1 MNIFFLDR
9 CPHTAARHQHDKHV
23 VKMCLETAQIL
34 CTVAHGAGVQV
45 PYKPTHAKHPCVMWA
60 GASRY
65 NFEWLVAHGLA
76 LCAEYTHR
84 YGKTH
89 ASQRVIEGVQH
100 VDSLLAFTPWTDPP
114 QCMPP
119 EYQCPNDPV
128 LAYRTYYI
136 HCKVSQSKW
145 TNRATPSYF
154 VLDSLQHSTGI
165 KSMV

>member
-9 CPHTAARHQHDKHV
+9 CPFTAARHQHDKHV

-34 CTVAHGAGVQV
+34 CTVGHSVSAQV
-45 PYKPTHAKHPCVMWA
+45 PYKPTHAKHPSVLWA
-60 GASRY
+60 GANCH
-65 NFEWLVAHGLA
+65 NFEWLVDHGLG
-76 LCAEYTHR
+76 LCDEYTHR
-84 YGKTH
+84 YNKVH
-89 ASQRVIEGVQH
+89 ACQRVIDGLQH
-100 VDSLLAFTPWTDPP
+100 VGRLLPFTLWTDPP

-136 HCKVSQSKW
+136 QCKVNQSKW
-145 TNRATPSYF
+145 TNREPPYF
-154 VLDSLQHSTGI
+154 VIDALASRTGF